1 MADFFIATEDRL
13 SETVAVRLIVEAG
26 HSVAA
31 KIPKDRRKHAG
42 FGYLKSRL
50 PDFVLS
56 CRGGLNFLLLTDLD
70 TRPCPPDLLDD
81 WLGETIKP
89 DTLFLRIAV
98 REVESWVLAD
108 RSQFA
113 SWLGVSEDIVPVAPE
128 TCLDPK
134 ADLLQLASKSRYRE
148 LREGLLPKKGAAS
161 KVGLEY
167 NDLLCAFVTEN
178 WRIEEASQRSPSLER
193 AIRRLR
199 EFN

>member
-1 MADFFIATEDRL
+1 MADFYIATEDRL
-13 SETVAVRLIVEAG
+13 SETVAVRLIAETG

-50 PDFVLS
+50 PDFVAS
-56 CRGGLNFLLLTDLD
+56 CQGGLNFLVLTDLD

-81 WLGETIKP
+81 WLGATTKP
-89 DTLFLRIAV
+89 DSLLLRIAV

-108 RSQFA
+108 RSRFA
-113 SWLGVSEDIVPVAPE
+113 SWLDVSEDIVPVAPE
-128 TCLDPK
+128 ACLDPK
-134 ADLLQLASKSRYRE
+134 ADLLKLASKSRNRE
-148 LREGLLPKKGAAS
+148 KREGLLPKKDAAS

-178 WRIEEASQRSPSLER
+178 WRIEEASQLSPSLER
-193 AIRRLR
+193 TVRRLR
-199 EFN
+199 EFI